1 MSRFANKAKP
11 AAAAPVGNKPK
22 NITVLDIRQVETK
35 SGTKTKVQFAKGITI
50 QYNGENIDLGEY
62 NSAFMKDRA
71 EMQQDFEFFISKGI
85 MDEEKANE
93 EIDRIEQK
101 GIQYVYKVKL

>member
-1 MSRFANKAKP
+1 MSRFANKTKP
-11 AAAAPVGNKPK
+11 AATPVGNKPK

-35 SGTKTKVQFAKGITI
+35 GGTKTKVQFAKGITI

-71 EMQQDFEFFISKGI
+71 ELQADLEFFVEKGI

-93 EIDRIEQK
+93 EVDRYEQK
-101 GIQYVYKVKL
+101 GIQLVFKVKL